1 MSLIEP
7 DLLIAPVFL
16 AAILPYMGT
25 LVKVYDV
32 YIVITFI
39 HRPRKLTNQK
49 RDMSLGRKT
58 PTMNTVLRKSMCRG
72 WNKSCRSSIYGIHL
86 TI

>member
-25 LVKVYDV
+25 LVKVLRCV
-32 YIVITFI
+32 HCHHI
-39 HRPRKLTNQK
+39 HSQTPETYKPKTRHEFRKKDPNNEYSPSEK
-49 RDMSLGRKT
+49 Y
-58 PTMNTVLRKSMCRG
+58 V
-72 WNKSCRSSIYGIHL
+72 
-86 TI
+86 